1 MSHSFNDNEYMKQLL
16 LATLLASFIFASHSV
31 SGAGLSDLSNQE
43 TSVGL
48 KAALEK
54 GAGAAVGQLGKENG
68 FLSNEKVKIR
78 LPSTLEKIR
87 PVLQMTGKSGQLDE
101 LVIAMNR
108 AAEAAV
114 PKAKP
119 LLMNAVKSMTISDA
133 KNILT
138 GGDTSVTEFFRQ
150 KTSSQLGKEFL
161 PVVKSVTDKSGLSS
175 KYNNVMAQVQKFG
188 VVDSQESTVEGYVTE
203 RALDALFVMIGEEEK
218 AIRKDPLGAGSKAI
232 SKVFSLLN

>member
-1 MSHSFNDNEYMKQLL
+1 MKRFL
-16 LATLLASFIFASHSV
+16 LAAALAYFTFVSHPVFA
-31 SGAGLSDLSNQE
+31 AGLSDLSNQE
-43 TSVGL
+43 ARVGL

-68 FLSNEKVKIR
+68 FLNNEKVKIP

-87 PVLQMTGKSGQLDE
+87 PVLQMAGKSGQLDE
-101 LVIAMNR
+101 LVVAMNR

-119 LLMNAVKSMTISDA
+119 LLLNAVKSMTISDA

-161 PVVKSVTDKSGLSS
+161 PVVKSVTDKSGLAS
-175 KYNNVMAQVQKFG
+175 KYNNVMTQVQKFG
-188 VVDSQESTVEGYVTE
+188 VVSSQESTVEGYVTE